1 MGLWYREQGK
11 GFGVVRLR
19 FRTLGSRVCDQGFR
33 MKDLGFR
40 AWGLGSR
47 VWGLRLVVDNLR
59 LMVHGE
65 RGKIYIWFRAKSL
78 GCRA

>member
-1 MGLWYREQGK
+1 
-11 GFGVVRLR
+11 
-19 FRTLGSRVCDQGFR
+19 